1 MSDVLSAI
9 AGFFAMLGAF
19 FNPPADTT
27 LYGYIE
33 ADLVYVAPTVTQRL
47 VSISVE
53 EGQIVA
59 AGDFLF
65 ALDQADA
72 LSALTAQQ
80 AEERAK
86 AAKLDNLLTG
96 SRPEELRVIEATLGE
111 ARIARDKAKRDFER
125 TTRLTVSGVA
135 SETQREND
143 KTAYDA
149 ARARVAQLEAE
160 LAVARLPA
168 RSSEIEAARADLAA
182 AQAAVERALIT
193 LDKYNVHAPVAGRV
207 ERRYLDPGE
216 VAGPTNPVLSLLP
229 PASLEVRFFVPEERR
244 GEFNVGGIIRVD
256 CDGCGGAFKA
266 RIASVASETEFTP
279 PVIYSREERHRLVFM
294 AKATPLEKGMER
306 LLPGQPVTVEPD
318 AP

>member
-9 AGFFAMLGAF
+9 AGFFAMVGAF
-19 FNPPADTT
+19 FSPPADTM

-53 EGQIVA
+53 EGTIVT

-65 ALDQADA
+65 DLDQADA

-96 SRPEELRVIEATLGE
+96 SRPEELRVIEATLAE
-111 ARIARDKAKRDFER
+111 ARIAREKAKRDYER
-125 TTRLTVSGVA
+125 TARLTGSGVA

-143 KTAYDA
+143 KSAYDA
-149 ARARVAQLEAE
+149 AKAHLAQLEAE

-193 LDKYNVHAPVAGRV
+193 LDKYSVHAPTGGRV

-216 VAGPTNPVLSLLP
+216 VAGPANPVLSILP
-229 PASLEVRFFVPEERR
+229 PTSLEIRFFVPEERR
-244 GEFNVGGIIRVD
+244 TEFNVGVIVRVD
-256 CDGCGGAFKA
+256 CDGCSGGFKA
-266 RIASVASETEFTP
+266 KIASVASESEFTP
-279 PVIYSREERHRLVFM
+279 PVIFSREERHRLVFM
-294 AKATPLEKGMER
+294 AKAIPLEKR
-306 LLPGQPVTVEPD
+306 KDHLLPGQPVTVEPD

>member
-19 FNPPADTT
+19 FNPPADTM

-53 EGQIVA
+53 EGQMVA

-80 AEERAK
+80 AEGRAK

-207 ERRYLDPGE
+207 ERRYLDPGRLRARRTRFSPCFRRRRSRSGSSYLRSGGE
-216 VAGPTNPVLSLLP
+216 SSMSAASSASTATAAAGPSRPGSR
-229 PASLEVRFFVPEERR
+229 ASPRKRNSRR
-244 GEFNVGGIIRVD
+244 R
-256 CDGCGGAFKA
+256 
-266 RIASVASETEFTP
+266 
-279 PVIYSREERHRLVFM
+279 
-294 AKATPLEKGMER
+294 
-306 LLPGQPVTVEPD
+306 
-318 AP
+318 